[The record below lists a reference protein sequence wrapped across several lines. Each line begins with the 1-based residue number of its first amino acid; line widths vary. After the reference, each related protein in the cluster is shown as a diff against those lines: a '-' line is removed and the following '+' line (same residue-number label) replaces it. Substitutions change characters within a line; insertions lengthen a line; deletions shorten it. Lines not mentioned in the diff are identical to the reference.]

1 VSGMCHNRERSRLRR
16 NKGVT
21 LVEMMIV
28 VSISCVVTIGLFYLI
43 NFSTQS
49 IWTSGA
55 KLELQQNA
63 QDAMY
68 WIKEDF
74 RSAKLSSIG
83 NAGYN
88 PGFEAPQNITAPPD
102 GWQNPFPAGISKIG
116 VESLHLK
123 SGFYAIKTDSAGG
136 AVNYESA
143 VSSFAYTGNYIFSCW
158 IKSGG
163 QTEVRLLRG
172 GGGDF
177 APPVVLGSAMA
188 TGYWQH
194 YIVPTNR
201 LAGEFFKI
209 RLANLSPGTES
220 FFDDI
225 SIAPQEV
232 VFSSATTV
240 NYINYD
246 KFTDLRSEPYR
257 LYYDS
262 ATLTLYRQRWNDSQW
277 TNISPDPLGKYIRK
291 VTIKNIEQKNFS
303 VTLELAKRSR
313 ANKEEEYQMHTSI
326 TPLVE

>member
-1 VSGMCHNRERSRLRR
+1 MCHK
-16 NKGVT
+16 KGVT
-21 LVEMMIV
+21 LVEIMIV
-28 VSISCVVTIGLFYLI
+28 VSISCLVTISLFYLI
-43 NFSTQS
+43 KLSTQI

-63 QDAMY
+63 QDALY
-68 WIKEDF
+68 WIKQDF

-88 PGFEAPQNITAPPD
+88 PGFEAPQDITAPPD
-102 GWQNPFPAGISKIG
+102 AWQNPFPAGISKIG
-116 VESLHLK
+116 VGSPHLK

-136 AVNYESA
+136 TVSYESA
-143 VSSFAYTGNYIFSCW
+143 VSSFPYTGNYIFSCW

-172 GGGDF
+172 SGWDF
-177 APPVVLGSAMA
+177 APPVVIGSAVA

-194 YIVPTNR
+194 YLVTTNR
-201 LAGEFFKI
+201 AAGELFKI
-209 RLANLSPGTES
+209 RLANLTPGTES

-232 VFSSATTV
+232 VFSTATAV

-246 KFTDLRSEPYR
+246 KFIGLRSDQYR

-262 ATLTLYRQRWNDSQW
+262 STLTLYRQKWSDGQW
-277 TNISPDPLGKYIRK
+277 ANISPEPLGKYIRK
-291 VTIKNIEQKNFS
+291 ATIKNLDQKNFS

-326 TPLVE
+326 TPMVE